1 MPRLRRPRFENRRRT
16 AARRDRDNARL
27 QAEHQGA
34 QANDDPPNMP
44 ALNDGGDLQ
53 LQQVAVINPEAQQGA
68 AHLQGP
74 EDHDVIEVEPIPAPP
89 PQPEDHDVMDID
101 PMPSPPPQP
110 QLPEDEDMI
119 DEEPHQFPPPHRLGQ
134 MNNTCPNCGAK
145 YFQEE
150 VNSQGVFTKC
160 CYRGAITLPP
170 IQPPSINILQLF
182 NGDTANSRHFLQNIR
197 HYNAAMAMA
206 SWNATLNEHAGRGP
220 RVVTIHGQSYH
231 LTAAQEAQ
239 QGQQAQYAQLYILD
253 TTEAMHQRVNDP
265 RNQNLLQDVIQIVQ
279 DELMAVNPYA
289 RQYHNMG
296 EVLQRERQL
305 AAANNQPIAPVRMII
320 ATRPFQDRRYNNP
333 TASEIAAVYV
343 GDDGAAPNPQQR
355 DIEIYPADRL
365 GNNTTK
371 IKV

>member
-1 MPRLRRPRFENRRRT
+1 MQRGRRSRVDNRRRRG
-16 AARRDRDNARL
+16 ADRDRANARRQQQN
-27 QAEHQGA
+27 QVAE
-34 QANDDPPNMP
+34 ANEDPPNMP
-44 ALNDGGDLQ
+44 ALNDGDLQ
-53 LQQVAVINPEAQQGA
+53 LQQVGVNNPEAQQGA
-68 AHLQGP
+68 AHLLVP
-74 EDHDVIEVEPIPAPP
+74 EEHELMEVDPIPPP
-89 PQPEDHDVMDID
+89 PPHPE
-101 PMPSPPPQP
+101 
-110 QLPEDEDMI
+110 LPEDEDMI
-119 DEEPHQFPPPHRLGQ
+119 DEEPQQFPPPHRLGQ

-170 IQPPSINILQLF
+170 IQPPSVNILQLF
-182 NGDTANSRHFLQNIR
+182 NGDTANSRHFLHNIR

-206 SWNATLNEHAGRGP
+206 SWNATVNEHAGRGP

-253 TTEAMHQRVNDP
+253 TNEAMHQRVNDP
-265 RNQNLLQDVIQIVQ
+265 RNQNLLPDVIQLVQ

-289 RQYHNMG
+289 RQYCNMG
-296 EVLQRERQL
+296 QVLQRERQL

-343 GDDGAAPNPQQR
+343 GDDGAAPNPQHR
-355 DIEIYPADRL
+355 DIEIYPADRG